1 MSIAPNDPN
10 FITVPN
16 PELPTTTIEDI
27 KKQQSDDN
35 PNILYDDIYQEG
47 ALGFLAQADT
57 LYRRRDMGDPGAI
70 TRLKLNNEHYLDT
83 YGESYDDYIDRLLE
97 KQAAYQPPLETPPI
111 PESVQERL
119 QPYINILGT
128 YPEGTAPK
136 EPRTPEEVE
145 AVLKQ
150 PGMNW
155 DKFLEDANYLQKTA
169 HWSLDTINW
178 IDENWTKWGRD
189 LNKWKEKTELGTAG
203 IPYEEGAPL
212 SERFRAS
219 QVARGYQPGTVQ
231 DLARDVGL
239 FSKGDPTGTAE
250 FLYPGRPLGE
260 QGPIIRTT
268 RDPNTGEVVKVFP
281 FNEPDVTG
289 GDWAHFVTRE
299 AFPIAGD
306 IGATYAVQ
314 KYMKANRG
322 FYAKPKKRLLEFG
335 AFSTAAGFGTA
346 FFDFSRAAIAV
357 ATDIDPDL
365 DFTDAATEA
374 GLIGLYATA
383 GSAASLAILNGMR
396 ATWNFFTNKHPPA
409 FVVHRMVEL
418 RKDYQIELKNAGIK
432 EGSPEAQAILD
443 DYIGQLPEDVA
454 KRIKEV
460 TERTYKVFL
469 GEKQI
474 GPDANFALALL
485 DEMANEGI
493 PASKAAQV
501 LHQDIMNNEFTRR
514 MFAYKILFE
523 EGDLG
528 AAQKTAAELGEVLQ
542 DEVIP
547 KLLSEDM
554 EAMWTQY
561 AKMIEEGQADHL
573 ILKSLG
579 IDDAAYLGLNPATHQ
594 LPGTLTDEAALG
606 KYAFE
611 EIADPDSMLN
621 AFRNPVIRRLYKIQ
635 RDYMKEPNA
644 KLLDITK
651 KYRSLG
657 EKVNPSSPFS
667 KEIEK
672 ILKGGTTQ
680 SILKR
685 DKQLAEWL
693 RTNVKGKTTR
703 IGINRIRGFGPKGDI
718 GGDRITFQELHDLT
732 LDLHALKND
741 LGSSIRDPSKKAV
754 NELIIAIE
762 KQQQLLLL
770 KSASVKSTIPFER
783 GLDATYGKLKKGQ
796 KPRNVKLRN
805 WMEKEKY
812 GNEYWDIKT
821 EYRRAS
827 ELAYNRFIKNLL
839 SKGKDWEES
848 LLPSLFG
855 TKGTSTSH
863 PTATPLMK
871 ILRESGEEGLDMID
885 HIQRGIAARYKR
897 EVLEPFQEIKD
908 YSGMQV
914 KHERWM
920 SKNGGLIRAAFP
932 DKDYNVW
939 KTVNSTQRV
948 VKTLADKRNEFIR
961 LLNAEYKELSD
972 LPPGEMV
979 LRIVRGES
987 LENASGSRIRRNKL
1001 LSLFNKADPA
1011 YENELQRIVATD
1023 IYNQIVELDVRGAGG
1038 LGYKKLKPAALNDII
1053 TKDYPL
1059 ISREGRPD
1067 RVSFAAMYE
1076 GFLPK
1081 QTIDDLIQLN
1091 AAVQQEVR
1099 RTARRTSLL
1108 SEVAETGAKQDVDI
1122 SRVGKLIFGP
1132 LNPFT
1137 YRIGWRQRA
1146 LYDATQDLL
1155 AEAVADPKL
1164 LNKILKASNRKMT
1177 LEQAVR
1183 FFFSLDSVT
1192 AHDIGRDLQADYLNA
1207 EGVNP
1212 WYDDKHRSNWIEYW
1226 RIGPEKRRP
1235 PAPGFIPGRG
1245 GLEQAI
1251 PVTGA
1256 AAGATAMGTYGAA
1269 KEFFGGVDE

>member
-260 QGPIIRTT
+260 QGPIIRKT
-268 RDPNTGEVVKVFP
+268 RDPDTGEVVKVFP

-299 AFPIAGD
+299 AFPITGD
-306 IGATYAVQ
+306 VAATVLVQ
-314 KYMKANRG
+314 KYMKSKRG
-322 FYAKPKKRLLEFG
+322 FYKKPGTKMKELG
-335 AFSTAAGFGTA
+335 AYSAAAGFGTA
-346 FFDFSRAAIAV
+346 FFDFNRAAIAV

-365 DFTDAATEA
+365 DFFEAARES

-383 GSAASLAILNGMR
+383 GSAGVLSILNGMK

-409 FVVHRMVEL
+409 FIVHRLVEL
-418 RKDYQIELKNAGIK
+418 RQDYQISLKNAGIK
-432 EGSPEAQAILD
+432 EGTPEAQAILD
-443 DYIGQLPEDVA
+443 DYIGQLPDKVA
-454 KRIKEV
+454 KRMKEV
-460 TERTYKVFL
+460 TGRTYRVFL
-469 GEKQI
+469 GEKQV
-474 GPDANFALALL
+474 GPDSNFALALL

-493 PASKAAQV
+493 PASKAAQE
-501 LHQDIMNNEFTRR
+501 LYQDIVNNEYTRR

-542 DEVIP
+542 DDVIP
-547 KLLSEDM
+547 KLLIDDM
-554 EAMWTQY
+554 ETMWVQY
-561 AKMIEEGQADHL
+561 AKMIEEGQADDF

-579 IDDAAYLGLNPATHQ
+579 IDDAAYLGLKPAAQ
-594 LPGTLTDEAALG
+594 KLPGTLTDESAVG
-606 KYAFE
+606 RHAFE
-611 EIADPDSMLN
+611 EIADPDSMMN
-621 AFRNPVIRRLYKIQ
+621 AFRNPMIRRLYKIQ

-644 KLLDITK
+644 KMINITK
-651 KYRSLG
+651 KYKSLG
-657 EKVNPSSPFS
+657 ENVNPSSPFS
-667 KEIEK
+667 KEISK

-693 RTNVKGKTTR
+693 RTNLRGKDTSLAL
-703 IGINRIRGFGPKGDI
+703 NRLQGFGPKHKI

-732 LDLHALKND
+732 VDLHALRNSV
-741 LGSSIRDPSKKAV
+741 GGSIREPSKRAIDDLIRAV
-754 NELIIAIE
+754 E

-770 KSASVKSTIPFER
+770 KSASAKSKIPF
-783 GLDATYGKLKKGQ
+783 TYGKPSK
-796 KPRNVKLRN
+796 RLRD
-805 WMEKEKY
+805 WMNDNKY
-812 GNEYWDIKT
+812 GTEYWDIKT

-827 ELAYNRFIKNLL
+827 ELANNRFINNLL
-839 SKGKDWEES
+839 SRGKDWNES
-848 LLPSLFG
+848 LIPSLFG
-855 TKGTSTSH
+855 TKGDSISH
-863 PTATPLMK
+863 PIGTPLMK
-871 ILRESGEEGLDMID
+871 ILRESGDEGLDMID
-885 HIQRGIAARYKR
+885 HIQRGIAARYKK
-897 EVLEPFQEIKD
+897 EVLEPFQELKD
-908 YSGMQV
+908 YRGMKV
-914 KHERWM
+914 EHERWM
-920 SKNGGLIRAAFP
+920 KKNGGLIKAAFP
-932 DKDYNVW
+932 DEDYNVW
-939 KTVNSTQRV
+939 NTINSTQRV
-948 VKTLADKRNEFIR
+948 VKTLAEKREQFIKVLRAENE
-961 LLNAEYKELSD
+961 ELSQ
-972 LPPGEMV
+972 LPPGEMI
-979 LRIVRGES
+979 LRIVRGDT
-987 LENASGSRIRRNKL
+987 LENASGSRLRRDKL
-1001 LSLFNKADPA
+1001 LTLLRRADDG
-1011 YENELQRIVATD
+1011 YENEIQRVIAKD
-1023 IYNQIVELDVRGAGG
+1023 IYNQIIELDVPGAGG
-1038 LGYKKLKPAALNDII
+1038 LGYKKLKPQALNDLI

-1059 ISREGRPD
+1059 ISRAGKPD
-1067 RVSFAAMYE
+1067 MVSFEKMYE

-1081 QTIDDLIQLN
+1081 KTIRDLIKLN
-1091 AAVQQEVR
+1091 SAVQQEVR
-1099 RTARRTSLL
+1099 REGRRASLL
-1108 SEVAETGAKQDVDI
+1108 SDVAQTGAKQDVDI

-1132 LNPFT
+1132 LNPYT
-1137 YRIGWRQRA
+1137 YRFGWRQRA
-1146 LYDATQDLL
+1146 LYDATQELL

-1164 LNKILKASNRKMT
+1164 LDKILKASNRKMT
-1177 LEQAVR
+1177 LDQAVR
-1183 FFFSLDSVT
+1183 FFYSLDSVT

-1207 EGVNP
+1207 EEVNP
-1212 WYDDKHRSNWIEYW
+1212 WYDDKHRSNFLEFW

-1235 PAPGFIPGRG
+1235 PASGFIPGRE
-1245 GLEQAI
+1245 LIEQGVPI
-1251 PVTGA
+1251 TGS
-1256 AAGATAMGTYGAA
+1256 AAGATVMGVYDTG
-1269 KEFFGGVDE
+1269 KEFFDTRGVD